1 MEEMMDKQLFRKQ
14 SIDRISSPE
23 QLQDYMRVTSPGI
36 WMVLTA
42 IIVMLAGLIICSSI
56 GTVET
61 SYPVAAD
68 VKAGEASIVLDKDT
82 EYTVKEG
89 MTLRI
94 AGEDITIENVRRLD
108 SGETVVTAEVSLQD
122 GTYDA
127 KIVTERITPITFL
140 LN

>member
-89 MTLRI
+89 MTLRV

>member
-1 MEEMMDKQLFRKQ
+1 MDKQLFRKQ

-94 AGEDITIENVRRLD
+94 AGEDFTIENVRRLD

>member
-1 MEEMMDKQLFRKQ
+1 MDKQLFRKQ

-89 MTLRI
+89 MTLRV

-108 SGETVVTAEVSLQD
+108 NGETVVTAEVSLQD

>member
-1 MEEMMDKQLFRKQ
+1 MDKQLFRKQ

-68 VKAGEASIVLDKDT
+68 VKAGEDSIVLDKDT

-89 MTLRI
+89 MTLRV

-127 KIVTERITPITFL
+127 KIVTESITPLTFL

>member
-1 MEEMMDKQLFRKQ
+1 
-14 SIDRISSPE
+14 
-23 QLQDYMRVTSPGI
+23 
-36 WMVLTA
+36 MVLTA

-89 MTLRI
+89 MTLRV

>member
-1 MEEMMDKQLFRKQ
+1 MDKQLFRKQ

-89 MTLRI
+89 MTLRV

-127 KIVTERITPITFL
+127 KIVTERITP
-140 LN
+140 

>member
-1 MEEMMDKQLFRKQ
+1 MDKQLFRKK

-89 MTLRI
+89 MTLRV

>member
-1 MEEMMDKQLFRKQ
+1 MDKQLFRKQ

>member
-1 MEEMMDKQLFRKQ
+1 MDKQLFRKQ

-89 MTLRI
+89 MTLRV

>member
-1 MEEMMDKQLFRKQ
+1 MDKQLFRKQ

-23 QLQDYMRVTSPGI
+23 QFQDYMRVTSPGI

-89 MTLRI
+89 MTLRV

>member
-1 MEEMMDKQLFRKQ
+1 MDKQLFRKQ

-89 MTLRI
+89 MTLRV

-108 SGETVVTAEVSLQD
+108 SGETVVTADVSLQD

>member
-1 MEEMMDKQLFRKQ
+1 MDKQLFRKQ

-89 MTLRI
+89 MTLRV

-127 KIVTERITPITFL
+127 KIVTESITPITFL